1 MQFHIENMT
10 CGGCA
15 KSVIAAIRSVDAKAE
30 VEADPP
36 NRKVEVKSNASRAAL
51 EAVLDEAGYPAA
63 RAA

>member
-15 KSVIAAIRSVDAKAE
+15 KSVAAAIRSVDAKAE
-30 VEADPP
+30 IQTDPP
-36 NRKVEVKSNASRAAL
+36 NRKVEVTSRASRAEL
-51 EAVLDEAGYPAA
+51 EAVLEEAGYPAA